1 MELKGIRLSHGVIFV
16 TDGRITVRL
25 RTSGACEMSPI
36 TYPQLERDLAYE
48 PPSKWDYLTESEILT
63 LPESERIVAT
73 INEIHEKYGI

>member
-1 MELKGIRLSHGVIFV
+1 MYGHG
-16 TDGRITVRL
+16 
-25 RTSGACEMSPI
+25 PI